1 MVRGV
6 RLRTEMQSAA
16 DTDSGFSTTVVCT
29 FPIEVQDATGA
40 PVAPAGRGLSRA
52 GPWHRNSDR
61 I

>member
-1 MVRGV
+1 MGARGQ
-6 RLRTEMQSAA
+6 LRTETQSAG
-16 DTDSGFSTTVVCT
+16 TDSSFSTTVGCA